1 VSTDCAPPAEFTKNL
16 VNGIEITDMHIENAC
31 KNTESI
37 IKHNVFE
44 SSVEQGENI
53 ALPENMDISCDFSQ
67 QGKVAKCYLDKGAN
81 SYEIIERHYDPPNWV
96 KNTAFYAANLCINV
110 TFMKI

>member
-1 VSTDCAPPAEFTKNL
+1 MSTDCAPPAEFTKNL

-31 KNTESI
+31 TNTESI

-53 ALPENMDISCDFSQ
+53 ALPENMDISCDSTQ
-67 QGKVAKCYLDKGAN
+67 QGKVAKCYLDKSAN
-81 SYEIIERHYDPPNWV
+81 SYEFIERHYDPPNWV
-96 KNTAFYAANLCINV
+96 KNSAFYSTYLYINAR
-110 TFMKI
+110 FMQI